1 MFSNTLFQKD
11 STYPWVYFF
20 RPIRRGNVN
29 FLRCFF
35 PNCGNPARSRSR
47 INPGSGYQGNW
58 LRYDHLTWNSLDN
71 SPPLRLRLQVSPPRG
86 DDALDFGL
94 EQEGLRGDPIALHGR
109 LERLLGESDA
119 IFSDFL
125 AAGLDCVPRDSWLRS
140 GVNLCSF
147 SQLFGCLVL
156 GSSQGGGE
164 PGKYF
169 RFPKN
174 WQGLDTRTL

>member
-1 MFSNTLFQKD
+1 M
-11 STYPWVYFF
+11 
-20 RPIRRGNVN
+20 
-29 FLRCFF
+29 
-35 PNCGNPARSRSR
+35 
-47 INPGSGYQGNW
+47 
-58 LRYDHLTWNSLDN
+58 
-71 SPPLRLRLQVSPPRG
+71 SPPRG

-94 EQEGLRGDPIALHGR
+94 EQEGLCGDPIALLHGR

-140 GVNLCSF
+140 GVNLSSF

-174 WQGLDTRTL
+174 